1 MIKVDQKKCVGCGR
15 CTEICPDTFKLG
27 SKGKSEV
34 ISQKNKDCAL
44 KASDNCPVNAILVD
58 E

>member
-15 CTEICPDTFKLG
+15 CTEICPDTFRLNTE
-27 SKGKSEV
+27 GKSEV
-34 ISQKNKDCAL
+34 LSQNNKDCAL
-44 KASDNCPVNAILVD
+44 KAADGCPVNAIFVD

>member
-15 CTEICPDTFKLG
+15 CTEICPGTFKLNA
-27 SKGKSEV
+27 SGKSEV
-34 ISQKNKDCAL
+34 VEQKNTDCAM
-44 KASDNCPVNAILVD
+44 KAADNCPVEAIHVD